1 MAKQIKNSDLVQ
13 GNLWNDTIKE
23 TNALV
28 TVLEKLEK
36 SFKDV
41 SKASSEAAKKAD
53 PGSAKGQKVI
63 NEDLEKQ
70 KRIKSDLTKIDKQR
84 EAAEGRLRIA
94 QSKQGKELER
104 TNQRLLRQKQANRSL
119 AKETDTLNGAYG
131 RSSAKLTRLTK
142 KYKDLEF
149 QNKGNTREAKRL
161 LRQIT
166 FLDGKLKK
174 VDKSVGQSQRNV
186 GNYSSAFKGLGKG
199 LGKLGGILGFT
210 AVGIAGVVAGVRA
223 AIPLFR
229 EFGLV
234 SAKVKAVSGATAE
247 EFEVLQTQAMELGRV
262 TPFTASNVAELQ
274 LELSKLGLTAKEIGD
289 STEGILNF
297 GIATDSALGEAGK
310 TVASTINAFELLAS
324 DSGKVADVLTK
335 AFSSSALNLEKFDT
349 ALGIVGATANLAGLS
364 LEETT
369 AILGTLVDAGVDASK
384 AATGLRKVLA
394 ISANENRNYK
404 DVLAEIVGDTNQLS
418 KANELFGLTAQSQA
432 ALIAKNIDKVD
443 GLTLSLQNAG
453 GASKEA
459 ADIIGDT
466 LDGDIKRLTSA
477 IQGATLENKGFEDV
491 LRDIIQFLT
500 EAVPPVFNFLV
511 NLFKVLLP
519 LMKPVLIAF
528 EVLADGI
535 RGVTDAIGLSTK
547 EIDSFIKATEDAKQA
562 NEDFENQLQSE
573 FQTLKSLKDRI
584 TDVNTSQ
591 EERAALIKL
600 VNTEYADYLPS
611 LISEEDS
618 LERIEE
624 KLNDATSAMIKRL
637 ILMKEEER
645 IAEALAKQ
653 IEDRTENLKFQK
665 EAQNALN
672 KLVKEQILLEELRVA
687 FLAENTK
694 EVEKLSKALDIFV
707 GAGVGLQNITDRIS
721 GLESNLVAAKAAVEG
736 VNNAIEQS
744 GEFNA
749 IKAIT
754 DSIDDLLASFGLIR
768 DELKKDD
775 EDEPDKGGKGGK
787 ELTQADILAAAKLS
801 IEEQFQRDKL
811 QLLIDADSDISKE
824 KNKIFTTDVQKQKE
838 INKIKKALDENLNDL
853 DIERLQKLTDKR
865 FEILKKDDAE
875 NIKLKQDLQKKLT
888 KLETDGIEERSEEQ
902 KKALE
907 AHNKELEALKDEHQ
921 KALDAKSK
929 KIQDSTV
936 AAIDV
941 LDQAFAKASD
951 NRINEIDREI
961 QALQSREDALRQA
974 AQNGS
979 ELAKD
984 NLATNQRLQAEQE
997 RAREEQVK
1005 KAQRREIVL
1014 AGIKAFAENAGQPNA
1029 VGKTLTDITTLSAAL
1044 LNLLPGFHDGT
1055 DDTGNSGSLSDKH
1068 GVITGYTHKN
1078 EMVLSE
1084 DDRGDIGFDK
1094 TRGDIKDA
1102 FAFQEMH
1109 QFQQAPIVQVQRF
1122 ESNEAILNKFDELKQ
1137 ELINMPKNMPRLVSE
1152 NFDEKSKVY
1161 TTIIKTR
1168 NKVEKN
1174 HKKIGGAGG

>member
-418 KANELFGLTAQSQA
+418 KANELFGLTAQSQE

-443 GLTLSLQNAG
+443 SLTLSLQNA
-453 GASKEA
+453 
-459 ADIIGDT
+459 
-466 LDGDIKRLTSA
+466 
-477 IQGATLENKGFEDV
+477 
-491 LRDIIQFLT
+491 
-500 EAVPPVFNFLV
+500 
-511 NLFKVLLP
+511 
-519 LMKPVLIAF
+519 
-528 EVLADGI
+528 
-535 RGVTDAIGLSTK
+535 
-547 EIDSFIKATEDAKQA
+547 
-562 NEDFENQLQSE
+562 
-573 FQTLKSLKDRI
+573 
-584 TDVNTSQ
+584 
-591 EERAALIKL
+591 
-600 VNTEYADYLPS
+600 
-611 LISEEDS
+611 
-618 LERIEE
+618 
-624 KLNDATSAMIKRL
+624 
-637 ILMKEEER
+637 
-645 IAEALAKQ
+645 
-653 IEDRTENLKFQK
+653 
-665 EAQNALN
+665 
-672 KLVKEQILLEELRVA
+672 
-687 FLAENTK
+687 
-694 EVEKLSKALDIFV
+694 
-707 GAGVGLQNITDRIS
+707 
-721 GLESNLVAAKAAVEG
+721 
-736 VNNAIEQS
+736 
-744 GEFNA
+744 
-749 IKAIT
+749 
-754 DSIDDLLASFGLIR
+754 
-768 DELKKDD
+768 
-775 EDEPDKGGKGGK
+775 
-787 ELTQADILAAAKLS
+787 
-801 IEEQFQRDKL
+801 
-811 QLLIDADSDISKE
+811 
-824 KNKIFTTDVQKQKE
+824 
-838 INKIKKALDENLNDL
+838 
-853 DIERLQKLTDKR
+853 
-865 FEILKKDDAE
+865 
-875 NIKLKQDLQKKLT
+875 
-888 KLETDGIEERSEEQ
+888 
-902 KKALE
+902 
-907 AHNKELEALKDEHQ
+907 
-921 KALDAKSK
+921 
-929 KIQDSTV
+929 
-936 AAIDV
+936 
-941 LDQAFAKASD
+941 
-951 NRINEIDREI
+951 
-961 QALQSREDALRQA
+961 
-974 AQNGS
+974 
-979 ELAKD
+979 
-984 NLATNQRLQAEQE
+984 
-997 RAREEQVK
+997 
-1005 KAQRREIVL
+1005 
-1014 AGIKAFAENAGQPNA
+1014 
-1029 VGKTLTDITTLSAAL
+1029 
-1044 LNLLPGFHDGT
+1044 
-1055 DDTGNSGSLSDKH
+1055 
-1068 GVITGYTHKN
+1068 
-1078 EMVLSE
+1078 
-1084 DDRGDIGFDK
+1084 
-1094 TRGDIKDA
+1094 
-1102 FAFQEMH
+1102 
-1109 QFQQAPIVQVQRF
+1109 
-1122 ESNEAILNKFDELKQ
+1122 
-1137 ELINMPKNMPRLVSE
+1137 
-1152 NFDEKSKVY
+1152 
-1161 TTIIKTR
+1161 
-1168 NKVEKN
+1168 
-1174 HKKIGGAGG
+1174 

>member
-13 GNLWNDTIKE
+13 PKLWDDTVKE
-23 TNALV
+23 TEAFI
-28 TVLEKLEK
+28 TVLNKLKK
-36 SFKDV
+36 SFKGISAESAKS
-41 SKASSEAAKKAD
+41 SKGANA
-53 PGSAKGQKVI
+53 GSAKGIKDINTATETLRQTSIETDKVRAQI
-63 NEDLEKQ
+63 AKAEAQRTKQAVAASKQRASQEEKATR
-70 KRIKSDLTKIDKQR
+70 KREKAASDLIRQRKAAEAATKR
-84 EAAEGRLRIA
+84 EAAQVAR
-94 QSKQGKELER
+94 
-104 TNQRLLRQKQANRSL
+104 L
-119 AKETDTLNGAYG
+119 AKQKEKEAIATAKATAKTLESNRAYVKA
-131 RSSAKLTRLTK
+131 SAKLNTLRK
-142 KYKDLEF
+142 RFKDLSISG
-149 QNKGNTREAKRL
+149 KGTTSQMRKL
-161 LRQIT
+161 SVQIA

-186 GNYSSAFKGLGKG
+186 GNYSSAFKGLG
-199 LGKLGGILGFT
+199 GGIGSAIGPMIGIT
-210 AVGIAGVVAGVRA
+210 AVIAGITAGLRA
-223 AIPLFR
+223 ATGLFR

-234 SAKVKAVSGATAE
+234 SAKVQAVSGATAS
-247 EFEVLQTQAMELGRV
+247 EFEALQTQAKELGRV
-262 TPFTASNVAELQ
+262 TPFTATNVAELQ
-274 LELSKLGLTAKEIGD
+274 LELSKLGLTAAEIGD

-453 GASKEA
+453 GASEA
-459 ADIIGDT
+459 AAAIIGDT
-466 LDGDIKRLTSA
+466 LDGDIKKLTSA
-477 IQGATLENKGFEDV
+477 IQGATLENEGFEKV
-491 LRDIIQFLT
+491 LRKVIQFLT
-500 EAVPPVFNFLV
+500 KAVVPVFDFFV
-511 NLFKVLLP
+511 
-519 LMKPVLIAF
+519 
-528 EVLADGI
+528 GI
-535 RGVTDAIGLSTK
+535 VETL
-547 EIDSFIKATEDAKQA
+547 IDSFKLIGTI
-562 NEDFENQLQSE
+562 
-573 FQTLKSLKDRI
+573 LKPAI
-584 TDVNTSQ
+584 TIFKLLG
-591 EERAALIKL
+591 AALSGLAEIFGINTQNVKDAAFEFNLFTFTLEILAKIAENINNTL
-600 VNTEYADYLPS
+600 VKVGDTLRKVGGFVK
-611 LISEEDS
+611 DS
-618 LERIEE
+618 VIDF
-624 KLNDATSAMIKRL
+624 KNWVGIGKDATKTVG
-637 ILMKEEER
+637 E
-645 IAEALAKQ
+645 
-653 IEDRTENLKFQK
+653 
-665 EAQNALN
+665 
-672 KLVKEQILLEELRVA
+672 VA
-687 FLAENTK
+687 
-694 EVEKLSKALDIFV
+694 
-707 GAGVGLQNITDRIS
+707 
-721 GLESNLVAAKAAVEG
+721 
-736 VNNAIEQS
+736 
-744 GEFNA
+744 
-749 IKAIT
+749 
-754 DSIDDLLASFGLIR
+754 DSI
-768 DELKKDD
+768 
-775 EDEPDKGGKGGK
+775 
-787 ELTQADILAAAKLS
+787 T
-801 IEEQFQRDKL
+801 
-811 QLLIDADSDISKE
+811 
-824 KNKIFTTDVQKQKE
+824 
-838 INKIKKALDENLNDL
+838 
-853 DIERLQKLTDKR
+853 KLTDTESSLVK
-865 FEILKKDDAE
+865 FGATASAVFKILTKSAKGLFTALGGDG
-875 NIKLKQDLQKKLT
+875 LT
-888 KLETDGIEERSEEQ
+888 KLLSDIAEEFNRAFIEQKARDAIRNTSASVNELNEAIREQQKLIGKSSNRKEISDIQEIIQALEAKRDTLLGLTKAQEDNTKAQEDDNKAQEAALKIHDKRLARTEKFFKDKKQADEKAQKEQ

-907 AHNKELEALKDEHQ
+907 AHNKEIEALEDEHQ

-929 KIQDSTV
+929 QIQDSTV

-1174 HKKIGGAGG
+1174 HKKIGGAWG